1 MTVLLS
7 DQGLRKDVTPKQAMQ
22 HPAFAWQYF
31 TIKLLPRGCGCYYAA
46 GNSPLHLMMKSP
58 PSPPRLAVARVQQL
72 QF

>member
-7 DQGLRKDVTPKQAMQ
+7 QQGFRKDVTPKRAMQ

-31 TIKLLPRGCGCYYAA
+31 SIKLLPGGCGCYYAA
-46 GNSPLHLMMKSP
+46 GNSPLHLTTKSP
-58 PSPPRLAVARVQQL
+58 PSPPRLAVVRGQQL